1 VTRIFLD
8 ANVFL
13 YALGGDGP
21 HRDSCRAVL
30 EAVGKGTLDGITSTE
45 VLREVLQVR
54 ARRENV
60 EDAVKAVRSAA
71 GLVADVLPV
80 AADDVLEA
88 CRLLA
93 AHPALNARHAL
104 HAAVMKNSRITVL
117 ASVDRDFDVFP
128 GLKRLDPKDAL
139 ALG

>member
-1 VTRIFLD
+1 MTRIFLD